1 MKERKWVDIERK
13 TEPKKFVPMNESE
26 ETPTFKYQQ
35 GASARDSLKPQI
47 LAATLFDAVM
57 KYRSN
62 LVKEGKATN
71 STNPGFFNR
80 GEWTEFERHGRMIAQ
95 FMGAEDDEI
104 SGVLANMKE
113 TFSKL
118 GGGKGPEAGL
128 ERLTNLDKL
137 FSNCGISD
145 LSPKVRASKFLEML
159 SPDYIGKIKDA
170 ETGKTISKMM
180 TKTDG
185 NSEYTYNVTAFID
198 MIFSRKQRSLQ
209 DYLGNIGGKK
219 GITLRQLIDGAF
231 AQFVEDQGETPRYT
245 MDDIMEIFRKL
256 VTANN
261 YSKNNKAVGKAEIA
275 LTMFFGDCNL
285 PTDKGDILI
294 GQNKNSKGVKV
305 EVKGNTGII
314 TERVQLINNFRI
326 LKNHVWNGL
335 EASGP
340 KAQELLNE
348 VKGMKYEDVIAY
360 LQTVKLKEKELDDAL
375 FPILFG
381 ALFNQYT
388 SLEGINMFLIFNTDD
403 NLGTSAD
410 DSKMLSAKI
419 GKISVPKGRDWYK
432 NGISVLNSLQSQNIR
447 VQFGTAHD
455 SNQGGF
461 KVKF

>member
-1 MKERKWVDIERK
+1 
-13 TEPKKFVPMNESE
+13 
-26 ETPTFKYQQ
+26 
-35 GASARDSLKPQI
+35 
-47 LAATLFDAVM
+47 
-57 KYRSN
+57 
-62 LVKEGKATN
+62 
-71 STNPGFFNR
+71 
-80 GEWTEFERHGRMIAQ
+80 MIAQ
-95 FMGAEDDEI
+95 FMGAEDEKI
-104 SGVLANMKE
+104 SEVLANMKE
-113 TFSKL
+113 TFSEL

-128 ERLTNLDKL
+128 ERLRNLDKL
-137 FSNCGISD
+137 FSDCGISD

-159 SPDYIGKIKDA
+159 SPDYNGKVKDA
-170 ETGKTISKMM
+170 ETGKNVSKMM
-180 TKTDG
+180 TKMDG
-185 NSEYTYNVTAFID
+185 DSEYVYNVTAFID
-198 MIFSRKQRSLQ
+198 MLFSRGKRSLQ
-209 DYLGNIGGKK
+209 DYLGDIGSKK
-219 GITLRQLIDGAF
+219 GLTLRQLIDSAF
-231 AQFVEDQGETPRYT
+231 TQFVEDQGETPKYT

-305 EVKGNTGII
+305 EVKGNNGII
-314 TERVQLINNFRI
+314 TERVQLINNFKI

-340 KAQELLNE
+340 KAQELLNN
-348 VKGMKYEDVIAY
+348 VSGMDYEDVIAH
-360 LQTVKLKEKELDDAL
+360 LQTVKLKEKDLDAAL

-388 SLEGINMFLIFNTDD
+388 SLERINMFLIFNTDD
-403 NLGTSAD
+403 NLGVGTDA
-410 DSKMLSAKI
+410 SKMLNAKI

-432 NGISVLNSLQSQNIR
+432 NGISILKSLQSQNIR

-461 KVKF
+461 KVKFG